1 MYFNGNHV
9 LVEGR
14 AESFVKSTKSNEKS
28 EVEEALSA
36 RVSFTTK
43 IMEMLVRAMEVE
55 RSVLHDVLAKIQG
68 YSN

>member
-68 YSN
+68 